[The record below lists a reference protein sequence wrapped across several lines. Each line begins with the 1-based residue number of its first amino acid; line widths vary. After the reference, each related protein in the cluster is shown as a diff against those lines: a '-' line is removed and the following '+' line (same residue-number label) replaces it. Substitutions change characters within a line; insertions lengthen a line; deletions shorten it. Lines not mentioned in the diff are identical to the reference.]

1 MAVIINSGW
10 TVYGNWYAAGYNY
23 NQLNAWGL
31 NSYGQL
37 GTSNQINYSSPVQV
51 GTSQLWTNIALGLNH
66 TLALQSPGTLWSWGS
81 NSQGQLGVN
90 TSLGYQPNSPV
101 PVLAPTV
108 PLVAQ
113 WASLGQQTS
122 GTYSS
127 GIQSNGTLWTWG
139 NNANAQLGLGDLT
152 TRSSPVQVGTLSVW
166 TQTAGG
172 SYHQIAIQSNGTLWA
187 WGQGIYGQLG
197 NNSNTNQSTPVQV
210 GTLSY
215 WTQVSGGDVN
225 SLAIQSNGTLW
236 AWGYNAYGQLAQNN
250 TLIYSSPIQVFVSAT
265 GVWKTVGQTLTTSQI
280 AIQSNGSLWSWGSNT
295 LGQLGLN
302 TTVAV
307 SSPVQ
312 VGALSTWSL
321 ASTGV
326 LHSVAIQSNGSLWS
340 WGSNTWGQLGTS
352 NQINYSSPVQ
362 VGALNVWTQAV
373 AGGNYFTVA
382 IQSNGTLWS
391 WGQDGY
397 GVLGLNTSTNYSSP
411 VQVGALST
419 WSRVACGY
427 YHAAAIQSNGT
438 LWTWGYNN
446 VGQLGN
452 NSTTNYSSPVQVGAL
467 STWTQ
472 VVGGNLH
479 TVAIQSNGTL
489 WSWGYNAFGNLG
501 NNTTTGT
508 SSPVQIGALSVW
520 TQITAGAQSTA
531 AIQSNGTLWAW
542 GQNNNGQLGLNT
554 NINYSSPVQVGALS
568 TWSRVAM
575 QQYNIGA
582 ILQSSGTLYASGFGS
597 YGSLGN
603 NSTTTQ
609 SSPVVILSPS
619 YGPWSKIAGAYYTT
633 IAIQNNGTLWSCGY
647 NLYGQLGLN
656 TTTVSI
662 STFVQV
668 GSLSAWTQIAGAKT
682 QILALQSN
690 GTLWGWGS
698 NSYGQLGLNTSTLT
712 GVLSPV
718 QVGALST
725 WTKVACGYAFS
736 LGIQSNGTLWTW
748 GNNNYGQLGLSDITN
763 RSSPVQ
769 VGALSTW
776 TQVSGGQY
784 YTLALQNPG
793 ILYAWGNNGAGQLG
807 LNTSTTPY
815 QSPLQVLSPFQG
827 TWIQVAANGQGKSS
841 AAIISPGTL
850 WAWGFNNV
858 GQLGNNSTT
867 TQSSPVQIGALSTW
881 TSVSCGYYAMAIQT
895 PGTLWAW
902 GFNPYGNLGNNT
914 TTGTSSPV
922 QIGALSTWT
931 QVSAGTGYNT
941 LAIQTPG
948 SLWAWGLNSY
958 GQLGTSNTTN
968 YSSPVQ
974 IGTLNTWSLFA
985 SGSSHSVAIQSN
997 GTLWS
1002 WGNNSFGQLGLNT
1015 STLTSV
1021 LSPVQVG
1028 ALSTW
1033 TQVRGSNL
1041 NYTIALQSNGTLW
1054 GWGNNTYGVL
1064 GNNTTTNYSSPV
1076 QVGALSTW
1084 TQIACGYL
1092 NSAGINY
1099 T

>member
-113 WASLGQQTS
+113 WASLGQQLGPNFSSSIQSNGTLWAWGYNSNGQLGLSDTTTRSSPVQVGALSTWTQTS
-122 GTYSS
+122 CGDYNTMAVQSNGTLWAWGSNAYGQLGNNSNTSQSSPIQVGALSTWTQISCGDVNAAAIQSNGTLWTWGSNIYGQLAQNNTLTYSS
-127 GIQSNGTLWTWG
+127 PVQVFAAATGVWKTIGQSASIHQIAIQSNGTLWTWG
-139 NNANAQLGLGDLT
+139 NNSSGQLGLNT
-152 TRSSPVQVGTLSVW
+152 TVGVSS
-166 TQTAGG
+166 
-172 SYHQIAIQSNGTLWA
+172 
-187 WGQGIYGQLG
+187 
-197 NNSNTNQSTPVQV
+197 PVQV

-215 WTQVSGGDVN
+215 WTQVSGGQLN

-236 AWGYNAYGQLAQNN
+236 AWGDNRFGALAQNN
-250 TLIYSSPIQVFVSAT
+250 TAT
-265 GVWKTVGQTLTTSQI
+265 
-280 AIQSNGSLWSWGSNT
+280 
-295 LGQLGLN
+295 
-302 TTVAV
+302 
-307 SSPVQ
+307 
-312 VGALSTWSL
+312 
-321 ASTGV
+321 
-326 LHSVAIQSNGSLWS
+326 
-340 WGSNTWGQLGTS
+340 
-352 NQINYSSPVQ
+352 
-362 VGALNVWTQAV
+362 
-373 AGGNYFTVA
+373 
-382 IQSNGTLWS
+382 
-391 WGQDGY
+391 
-397 GVLGLNTSTNYSSP
+397 YSSP
-411 VQVGALST
+411 VQVGALS
-419 WSRVACGY
+419 V
-427 YHAAAIQSNGT
+427 
-438 LWTWGYNN
+438 
-446 VGQLGN
+446 
-452 NSTTNYSSPVQVGAL
+452 
-467 STWTQ
+467 WTQ
-472 VVGGNLH
+472 V
-479 TVAIQSNGTL
+479 A
-489 WSWGYNAFGNLG
+489 A
-501 NNTTTGT
+501 
-508 SSPVQIGALSVW
+508 SPYY
-520 TQITAGAQSTA
+520 STA

-542 GQNNNGQLGLNT
+542 GYNSYGQAGQGNTTNYSSPVQVGALTVWKQISCGYQCVMAIQSNGTLWSWGSNNQGQLGQGNISSYSSPVQVGALSTWTKVACGYLQTLAIQSNGTLWAWGYNGFGTLGQGNTTYYSSPVQVGALSVWTQVTSSYYSAAAIQSNGTLWSWGANSYGQLGLNT
-554 NINYSSPVQVGALS
+554 NINYSSPVQVGTTS
-568 TWSRVAM
+568 NWSQVAM
-575 QQYNIGA
+575 QQWNIGA
-582 ILQSSGTLYASGFGS
+582 ILQSSGTLYASGNSS

-603 NSTTTQ
+603 NSTTNQ
-609 SSPVVILSPS
+609 SSPVAILSPS
-619 YGPWSKIAGAYYTT
+619 YGPWNKIVAAYYTT

-647 NLYGQLGLN
+647 NFYGNLGLN
-656 TTTVSI
+656 TTTLGI

-668 GSLSAWTQIAGAKT
+668 GSLSAWTQIAGGRT
-682 QILALQSN
+682 HMLAIQSN
-690 GTLWGWGS
+690 GTLWAWGG
-698 NSYGQLGLNTSTLT
+698 NSYGQLGVNTINGGYS
-712 GVLSPV
+712 SPV
-718 QVGALST
+718 QVGVLST
-725 WTKVACGYAFS
+725 WTKVACGYVFS

-748 GNNNYGQLGLSDITN
+748 GYNVYGQLGLSDTTT

-784 YTLALQNPG
+784 FSLALQNPG

-807 LNTSTTPY
+807 LNTSTNY
-815 QSPLQVLSPFQG
+815 SSPVQVLSPFQG
-827 TWIQVAANGQGKSS
+827 TWIQISTNGQGKSS

-850 WAWGFNNV
+850 WAWGFNNL

-914 TTGTSSPV
+914 TTNYSSPI

-948 SLWAWGLNSY
+948 SLWAWGYNNY

-1015 STLTSV
+1015 STLTNV

-1041 NYTIALQSNGTLW
+1041 NYTLALQSNGTLW

-1084 TQIACGYL
+1084 TQVACGYS